1 MQSSIN
7 YTSTPM
13 KEVDVLGAQAEKFYY
28 KDDNFTVEKVEPS
41 SIHRPVAE
49 KILKREIIKV
59 VAVGGG
65 GGNALNHIIRKGLEG
80 IDFIAANTDLND
92 LDRSLAKNKIILGE
106 TLTRGLGAGA
116 IPEVGEAAAKE
127 SLPEIRAMLEGADMV
142 YLTAGM
148 GGGTGTG
155 GIPVIARVAK
165 EMNIL
170 TVAVVTKPFS
180 FEGSRRKRYAEEG
193 IAKLREYTDALI
205 VVPND
210 RLLDL
215 AQEETLLLE
224 SFALPDEYLCQA
236 IQGVAALVTH
246 PGLVNLDFADL
257 KTVMKQAG
265 LAVMGVGRASGE
277 NRIIKA
283 VSQAL
288 ESPLMEFKAHAA
300 KGVLMNIT
308 SADDLGLYE
317 VQEAAN
323 YIQDI
328 LSEDVTFVWG
338 CAVDTTMDGA
348 VEVVLIA
355 TGFDG
360 STQVPQQ
367 VVPRTK
373 RYRDQITETRKPE
386 PMHVKEV
393 VYTKKEEQPNQ
404 QPQAVFPHCPAWL
417 ENIEIQIEEPPVC
430 TADDKIDFPTF
441 TRQGKTLHKLK

>member
-1 MQSSIN
+1 M
-7 YTSTPM
+7 
-13 KEVDVLGAQAEKFYY
+13 GAQAEKLYY
-28 KDDNFTVEKVEPS
+28 KNNNFTVEKVEPS
-41 SIHRPVAE
+41 SLHEPVGE
-49 KILKREIIKV
+49 KLLKREVIKV
-59 VAVGGG
+59 IAIGGG

-80 IDFIAANTDLND
+80 IDLIAANTDLND

-127 SLPEIRAMLEGADMV
+127 SLSEIRSMLEGADMV

-193 IAKLREYTDALI
+193 IEKLRPYVDALI

-210 RLLDL
+210 KLLDL
-215 AQEETLLLE
+215 AQEGTLLLE

-236 IQGVAALVTH
+236 IQGVTDLVTH

-257 KTVMKQAG
+257 KTVMKQTG
-265 LAVMGVGRASGE
+265 LAVMGVGKAAGE
-277 NRIIKA
+277 GRIVKA
-283 VSQAL
+283 VRQAL
-288 ESPLMEFKAHAA
+288 ESPLMEFKANEA
-300 KGVLMNIT
+300 KGLLMNIT
-308 SADDLGLYE
+308 SANDLGLYE
-317 VQEAAN
+317 VQEAAT
-323 YIQDI
+323 YVQDI

-338 CAVDTTMDGA
+338 CAVDPTMDGA

-355 TGFDG
+355 TGFDETKPM
-360 STQVPQQ
+360 SQPIIPITRRPKKPNDVPEIADPISVTDVTYSHEQETIKTQQEKQ
-367 VVPRTK
+367 VALPHGPGWLV
-373 RYRDQITETRKPE
+373 DS
-386 PMHVKEV
+386 EV
-393 VYTKKEEQPNQ
+393 V
-404 QPQAVFPHCPAWL
+404 
-417 ENIEIQIEEPPVC
+417 IEEPSSY
-430 TADDKIDFPTF
+430 KEYEKYDFPTF
-441 TRQGKTLHKLK
+441 ARLGKVLRK